1 MFKRVFLTV
10 LDSFGVGELSD
21 AKEFN
26 DENSNTLR
34 ACYNSG
40 LLNVPNMA
48 KMGLFNLDDLGFSCE
63 KEKNPIASYG
73 KFAEKSKGKD
83 TTTGHWELC
92 GVTLDKPFP
101 TFPNGFPDEIIE
113 KLKKAFGVKGVLCNK
128 PYSGTK
134 VINDYGVEHI
144 KSGYP
149 IVYTSADSVLQ
160 IACHEDVYSV
170 ETLYSFCEKA
180 REIMQGEYAVGRVIA
195 RPFLGKEKE
204 FYRTERRHD
213 YSLLPPNKT
222 LLDALSDNSFDVLS
236 VGKIYDIF
244 VGKGI
249 TEKIVA
255 KNNSE
260 SEMGM
265 MQSLKRDF
273 KGLCFTNFVDFD
285 MLYGHRNDVVGYSEA
300 LNRFDVFLGEFMQG
314 MREDDL
320 LIVTADHGCDPA
332 TPSTDHS
339 REYIPCL
346 IYGKNVKTVNIGIRN
361 SFSDIGQTIADNF
374 SLKIKNGESFLNKIT
389 K

>member
-10 LDSFGVGELSD
+10 LDSFGIGELPD
-21 AKEFN
+21 AKDFN

-34 ACYNSG
+34 ACFNSG
-40 LLNVPNMA
+40 ALKVPNMS
-48 KMGLFNLDDLGFSCE
+48 KMGLFNIDEIGCSCK
-63 KEKNPIASYG
+63 KENEPIASYG

-92 GVTLDKPFP
+92 GVILDKPFP
-101 TFPNGFPDEIIE
+101 TFPNGFPDDIIE
-113 KLKKAFGVKGVLCNK
+113 KLKKAFGVKGILCNK

-160 IACHEDVYSV
+160 IACHEEIYSV

-180 REIMQGEYAVGRVIA
+180 RKIMQDEYAVGRVIA
-195 RPFLGKEKE
+195 RPFLGNEKG
-204 FYRTERRHD
+204 FYRTEKRHD
-213 YSLLPPNKT
+213 YSLFPPYKT
-222 LLDALSDNSFDVLS
+222 LLDELKENGLDVIS

-249 TEKIVA
+249 SEKIVA
-255 KNNSE
+255 KNNAE
-260 SEMGM
+260 SERGM
-265 MQSLKRDF
+265 MQAVKKDF
-273 KGLCFTNFVDFD
+273 HGLCFTNFVDFD
-285 MLYGHRNDVVGYSEA
+285 MLYGHRNDVYGYTDA
-300 LNRFDVFLGEFMQG
+300 LNRFDVFLGEFINEMKS
-314 MREDDL
+314 DDL
-320 LIVTADHGCDPA
+320 LIVTADHGCDPS

-346 IYGKNVKTVNIGIRN
+346 VYGNGIKAVNLGIRET
-361 SFSDIGQTIADNF
+361 FSDIGQTIAENF
-374 SLKIKNGESFLNKIT
+374 GLKIKNGESFLNKLI

>member
-10 LDSFGVGELSD
+10 LDSFGVGELPD

-34 ACYNSG
+34 SCYNSG

-48 KMGLFNLDDLGFSCE
+48 KMGLFNLDDIGFSCK
-63 KEKNPIASYG
+63 KEENPIASYG

-83 TTTGHWELC
+83 TTTGHWELS

-101 TFPNGFPDEIIE
+101 TFPNGFPTEIIE

-134 VINDYGVEHI
+134 VINDYGVEHL

-160 IACHEDVYSV
+160 IACHEEVYSV

-213 YSLLPPNKT
+213 YSLLPPYKT
-222 LLDALSDNSFDVLS
+222 LLDVLSENSFDVLS

-249 TEKIVA
+249 TEKIIA
-255 KNNSE
+255 KNNYE

-265 MQSLKRDF
+265 MQSLKKDF
-273 KGLCFTNFVDFD
+273 NGLCFTNFVDFD
-285 MLYGHRNDVVGYSEA
+285 MLYGHRNDVEGYSKA
-300 LNRFDVFLGEFMQG
+300 LNRFDVFLSEFMQE

-339 REYIPCL
+339 REYITCL
-346 IYGKNVKTVNIGIRN
+346 IYGSKVNSVNIGIRKT
-361 SFSDIGQTIADNF
+361 FSDIGQTIADNF
-374 SLKIKNGESFLNKIT
+374 SLKIKNGESFLNKII